1 MIISGGLIFD
11 PVKRASYEADIR
23 IKDGRFSEIGEGLV
37 PTGEEEVI
45 DARGLRVYPGLVEA
59 HCHVGLSRARW
70 PKSDSDTN
78 EKNDILTPQLRAIDG
93 FNPRDTGIDAARRA
107 GVTTLGVGPGSANI
121 VSGTF
126 IAVKTYGVCVDK
138 MVVKSPVAM
147 KCAFGENPKNFF
159 GTKCDSSRLTTAAKL
174 RELLFLT
181 KEYLSK
187 KEAAGEDAARLP
199 KFDMKL
205 EAMIPVIKGELPLK
219 AHAHSTDDICTAIRI
234 AKEFGLKLT
243 LEHVTAGHLIPDE
256 IYESGAPVAIGPSMC
271 GTSKV
276 ELFDKNYA
284 TPGILA
290 SRGIEVSIITDAP
303 VIPIENLPI
312 AAGVAVKYGMDE
324 WDALRAITI
333 NPARHLGISDRVGSI
348 EVGKDAD
355 LLICDGDVMSNLTKV
370 RAVIIDGKKMT
381 I

>member
-1 MIISGGLIFD
+1 MIIKGGLVFD
-11 PVKRASYEADIR
+11 PIKRDAYEADIR
-23 IKDGRFSEIGEGLV
+23 IEDGKFSEIGCGLLAKD
-37 PTGEEEVI
+37 GEEVI
-45 DARGLRVYPGLVEA
+45 DAKGMRVYPGLVEA

-70 PKSDSDTN
+70 PKGDSDTN

-93 FNPRDTGIDAARRA
+93 FDPRDTGIDAARRA

-126 IAVKTYGVCVDK
+126 MAVKTYGVCVDK

-147 KCAFGENPKNFF
+147 KCAFGENPKNWF

-174 RELLFLT
+174 RELLFMT
-181 KEYLSK
+181 QEYLAK
-187 KEAAGEDAARLP
+187 KESAEDASKLP

-219 AHAHSTDDICTAIRI
+219 AHAHSTNDICTAIRI
-234 AKEFGLKLT
+234 AKEFGVKLT

-256 IYESGAPVAIGPSMC
+256 IYEAGAPVAIGPSMC
-271 GTSKV
+271 GTGKV
-276 ELFDKNYA
+276 ELFEKNYI
-284 TPGILA
+284 TPGVLA
-290 SRGIEVSIITDAP
+290 SRGVEVSIITDAP

-312 AAGVAVKYGMDE
+312 AAGVAVKYGMDK

-333 NPARHLGISDRVGSI
+333 NPAKHLGIEDRVGSI
-348 EVGKDAD
+348 EVGQDAD
-355 LLICDGDVMSNLTKV
+355 LIICDGDVMSNLTKV
-370 RAVIIDGKKMT
+370 STVIIDGKVMA